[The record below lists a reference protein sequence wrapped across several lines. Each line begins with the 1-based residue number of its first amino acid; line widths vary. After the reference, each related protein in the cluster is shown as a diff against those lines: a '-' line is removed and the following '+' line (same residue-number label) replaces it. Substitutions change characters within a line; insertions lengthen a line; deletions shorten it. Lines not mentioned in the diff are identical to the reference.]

1 MGGAAVGPGRA
12 DVGVD
17 AVRRRRPRC
26 PRLIRSNLLPAPAA
40 DGVVGEGRPVLAD
53 HWRCVVLPSLCNCV
67 VMISMRCEAHQKKY
81 PDAKVISLG
90 IGDTTQHIPSIFT
103 SIMTK
108 ALPFSNF
115 LVGLPVQ
122 VSRIIDGDMD
132 DSCGLDK
139 VASSHLPS

>member
-1 MGGAAVGPGRA
+1 RRLRRSEAHGGRGRGGGGDAGRKEMGGAAVGPGRA

-67 VMISMRCEAHQKKY
+67 VMVSPSSIHSSVTRTHSNSLSFSMCVFCISVHVY
-81 PDAKVISLG
+81 S
-90 IGDTTQHIPSIFT
+90 
-103 SIMTK
+103 
-108 ALPFSNF
+108 
-115 LVGLPVQ
+115 
-122 VSRIIDGDMD
+122 
-132 DSCGLDK
+132 
-139 VASSHLPS
+139 

>member
-1 MGGAAVGPGRA
+1 MVTYSQR
-12 DVGVD
+12 
-17 AVRRRRPRC
+17 
-26 PRLIRSNLLPAPAA
+26 
-40 DGVVGEGRPVLAD
+40 
-53 HWRCVVLPSLCNCV
+53 
-67 VMISMRCEAHQKKY
+67 ISMRCEAHQKKY

-108 ALPFSNF
+108 
-115 LVGLPVQ
+115 